1 MRRNSSRS
9 WPEMTACSWVSED
22 GHRIAEAQ
30 LALPDQHGMAE
41 GEQLGVVGQPVGHLD
56 AGDF

>member
-41 GEQLGVVGQPVGHLD
+41 GEQLGVVGQPVGHLN
-56 AGDF
+56 